1 MNNSAKSGSLL
12 ARDVVINECAIEC
25 QAAKGKVDEVECR
38 RELLSFTEGHLK
50 HEHKFTKRQTLI
62 FVMNVKGK
70 DGRCPTHGAAPER
83 PWIPLSVNVLRPF
96 LVQFNFVVLGR
107 VFSQVSFR

>member
-25 QAAKGKVDEVECR
+25 EAAKGKVDEVECR

-50 HEHKFTKRQTLI
+50 HEHKFTKRQTFEFCCCLP
-62 FVMNVKGK
+62 FGFPGVLLFS
-70 DGRCPTHGAAPER
+70 CPK
-83 PWIPLSVNVLRPF
+83 
-96 LVQFNFVVLGR
+96 
-107 VFSQVSFR
+107 QVTEVESRR